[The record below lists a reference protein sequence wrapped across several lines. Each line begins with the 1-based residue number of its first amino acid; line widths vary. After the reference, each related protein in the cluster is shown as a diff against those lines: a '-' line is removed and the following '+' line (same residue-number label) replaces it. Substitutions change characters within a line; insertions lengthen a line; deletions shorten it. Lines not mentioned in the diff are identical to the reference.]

1 MSNIDP
7 NTTVEQV
14 AVEDLDNLLGM
25 PGADSVIT
33 PTEEKPSFFTKDSV
47 DMSFL
52 DKDNEV
58 EEATIS
64 ETTEETTEEPTAET
78 TTEEPTEKTE
88 TFDNLVKE
96 VDGIINEDSDTNIGR
111 PKLDKEG
118 MDQLVKELVKE
129 ELVVPFEGEENF
141 KDYTLNDY
149 KELIK
154 ANFDNKQSEYSKS
167 LPHEFKNHLP
177 PELQYAADYVF
188 NGGEDL
194 KGLFNY
200 LAKAEEVKDFNTD
213 TEKGQESI
221 IKEYLYATKYGNEEE
236 IQEQTEEW
244 KDLGKLEEKAGK
256 FKPKLDKM
264 QEQIVQRKVADQ
276 EAKQKQQEEASY
288 HYMTSVYDTLK
299 DGKVGEIDINSK
311 IQNMLY
317 AGLVQPNY
325 PSISG
330 KPTNLFGHL
339 IEKYQ
344 FVEPNHGIIAE
355 ALWLLADPNGYKD
368 QIRSVAKNQ
377 EVQNTVRKLKT
388 EQSSR
393 SASAYAE
400 ESSSSDKRSTK
411 QGIQKPNKNFFER

>member
-7 NTTVEQV
+7 NTTVEQI

-52 DKDNEV
+52 DNDNEV
-58 EEATIS
+58 EETHVS
-64 ETTEETTEEPTAET
+64 ETTEEPIAETTTET
-78 TTEEPTEKTE
+78 TTEEPTTTE
-88 TFDNLVKE
+88 TFDKLVEE
-96 VDGIINEDSDTNIGR
+96 VDSVINEDSESNVGR

-118 MDQLVKELVKE
+118 MAQLTQELIKEG
-129 ELVVPFEGEENF
+129 LVVPFEGEENF
-141 KDYTLNDY
+141 DNYTLGDY
-149 KELIK
+149 KELIR
-154 ANFDNKQSEYSKS
+154 ANFDNKAEEYSKS
-167 LPHEFKNHLP
+167 LPHQFKNHLP

-194 KGLFNY
+194 RGLFNY
-200 LAKAEEVKDFNTD
+200 LAKAEEVKDFSID
-213 TEKGQESI
+213 TEKGQEAI
-221 IKEYLYATKYGNEEE
+221 IREYLYATRYGNEEE

-299 DGKVGEIDINSK
+299 DGKVGEIAINSK

-400 ESSSSDKRSTK
+400 EKTSSDKRSTK
-411 QGIQKPNKNFFER
+411 PGIKKPTKNFFAR

>member
-118 MDQLVKELVKE
+118 MAQLVKELVKE